1 MRLKVRAGAQGGALT
16 SRESSCG
23 EKSTRPEREGV
34 KQGRRSERGREER
47 ERVAGESTA
56 GRERSEPNFC
66 HRSGWLRGELGK
78 R

>member
-47 ERVAGESTA
+47 ERVEV
-56 GRERSEPNFC
+56 
-66 HRSGWLRGELGK
+66 
-78 R
+78 